1 MSHTEA
7 VATAS
12 SLWRRKSIQQMQE
25 DGAIDAGSGHSG
37 GGRELK
43 RALGPLALVSLGIGC
58 TIGAGL
64 FSLTGIAASE
74 NAGPAVVLSYLVAAI
89 GCGFAG
95 LCYSE
100 LASMIPIAGSAYTYA
115 YTTLGEFIAWIIG
128 WDLVLEYAVAAAA
141 VAVSWSRYLVKLL
154 GQFGISLPP
163 RLCASPFESVKLGD
177 GSSVTGLVNL
187 PAVFVIV
194 CVSALLIRGVS
205 ESARVNNVIVAIK
218 LLVIVAVVALGIPF
232 IKTANYVPF
241 IPPNDGTFGHFGLS
255 GVMRAAG
262 TIFFAYVG
270 FDAVSTCAQEA
281 KNPGRDMPIG
291 ILGSLA
297 ICSVAYVV
305 FSGVLTGM
313 LNYHLM
319 LNDPAPVATA
329 ISQTPYGWL
338 KVAVSFGILCG
349 FTSVLLVLLLG
360 QSRVFY
366 AMSKDGLLP
375 RMFSDVHARW
385 QTPWRSNLFFMVL
398 TSALC
403 AFLPISELGH
413 MTSIGTL
420 LAFIIVCIGV
430 LILRVREPE
439 RPRAF
444 RVPLGPTVPI
454 LGILSCAAIMASL
467 DGLTWIRLAIWL
479 VIGLAV
485 YFGYSRRHSRLH
497 RNGTAA
503 TIQS

>member
-1 MSHTEA
+1 MSQSTEVGA
-7 VATAS
+7 AS
-12 SLWRRKSIQQMQE
+12 PLWRCKSIDQMQQGGVY
-25 DGAIDAGSGHSG
+25 DDAGPS
-37 GGRELK
+37 LK
-43 RALGPLALVSLGIGC
+43 RALGPGALVALGIGC

-74 NAGPAVVLSYLVAAI
+74 NAGPAVVLSYLIAAI

-115 YTTLGEFIAWIIG
+115 YTTLGEFVAWIIG
-128 WDLVLEYAVAAAA
+128 WDLVLEYAVGAAT

-154 GQFGISLPP
+154 GTFGISLPP
-163 RLCASPFESVKLGD
+163 RLCASPFETVHLAD
-177 GSSVTGLVNL
+177 GSSAVGLINL

-194 CVSALLIRGVS
+194 AVSMLLIRGVS

-218 LLVIVAVVALGIPF
+218 LCVIVAVIALGIPY
-232 IKTANYVPF
+232 IKTANYIPF
-241 IPPNDGTFGHFGLS
+241 IPPNDGTFGHFGFS

-270 FDAVSTCAQEA
+270 FDAVSTAAQEA
-281 KNPGRDMPIG
+281 KNPKRDMPIG

-297 ICSVAYVV
+297 VCSLAYVL

-329 ISQTPYGWL
+329 IDQTPYVWL
-338 KVAVSFGILCG
+338 KVAVNFGILCG

-375 RMFSDVHARW
+375 PFFSAVHHRW

-398 TSALC
+398 TGLLC

-430 LILRVREPE
+430 LILRYREPDRE
-439 RPRAF
+439 RGF
-444 RVPLGPTVPI
+444 RVPFGPLVPI
-454 LGILSCAAIMASL
+454 LGIFSCFAIMASL
-467 DGLTWIRLAIWL
+467 DGLTWVRLVVWL
-479 VIGLAV
+479 LIGFAV
-485 YFGYSRRHSRLH
+485 YFGYSRHHSRLRH
-497 RNGTAA
+497 DPKVRPA
-503 TIQS
+503 

>member
-1 MSHTEA
+1 MSQSEA
-7 VATAS
+7 AS
-12 SLWRRKSIQQMQE
+12 PTSFLWRTKPIESDDE
-25 DGAIDAGSGHSG
+25 AGG
-37 GGRELK
+37 LK
-43 RALGPLALVSLGIGC
+43 RALGPWALIALGIGC

-74 NAGPAVVLSYLVAAI
+74 NAGPAVVLSYLIAGI

-100 LASMIPIAGSAYTYA
+100 LSSMIPISGSAYTYA
-115 YTTLGEFIAWIIG
+115 YTALGEFVAWIIG

-141 VAVSWSRYLVKLL
+141 VAVSWSSYMIKLL

-163 RLCASPFESVKLGD
+163 RLCASPYETVHLAGGGTAS
-177 GSSVTGLVNL
+177 GLVNL
-187 PAVFVIV
+187 PAVLVIV
-194 CVSALLIRGVS
+194 CVSLLLMRGVT
-205 ESARVNNVIVAIK
+205 ESARVNAVIVAIK
-218 LLVIVAVVALGIPF
+218 IAVILAVIGFGIGY

-270 FDAVSTCAQEA
+270 FDAVSTAAQEA

-297 ICSVAYVV
+297 ICSLAYIL
-305 FSGVLTGM
+305 FSLVLTGM
-313 LNYHLM
+313 LNYKAM
-319 LNDPAPVATA
+319 LNDASPVSSA
-329 ISQTPYGWL
+329 IDQTPYGWL
-338 KVAVSFGILCG
+338 KLAVNVGIVCG

-366 AMSKDGLLP
+366 AMSRDGLLP
-375 RMFSDVHARW
+375 RFFSRVHPTW

-398 TSALC
+398 VAAMS

-430 LILRVREPE
+430 LILRRTKPDQARGFV
-439 RPRAF
+439 
-444 RVPLGPTVPI
+444 VPFGPVIPV

-467 DGLTWIRLAIWL
+467 DGLTWIRLAVWL
-479 VIGLAV
+479 LIGLAV
-485 YFGYSRRHSRLH
+485 YFGYGRRHSRVQTG
-497 RNGTAA
+497 RPPRT
-503 TIQS
+503 T